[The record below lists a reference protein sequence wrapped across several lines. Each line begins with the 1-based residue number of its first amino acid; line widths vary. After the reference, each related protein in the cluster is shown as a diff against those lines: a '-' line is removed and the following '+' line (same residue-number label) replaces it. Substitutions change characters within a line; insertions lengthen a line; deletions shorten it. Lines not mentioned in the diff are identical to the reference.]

1 MKASLLIIVAIF
13 CMVSCKKGGD
23 SVSPYL
29 FGKWEVTRV
38 YGGNIYPPDSLYK
51 PGNGNIFQFNS
62 DSTYLHYYHNQ
73 LNSQGT
79 FHIRKNAFKVDQTY
93 YNEIYFDSDTSAKSL
108 IILNGSILTIKP
120 LIPDIATTDYDK
132 IQN

>member
-1 MKASLLIIVAIF
+1 MKTFLFIMAALL
-13 CMVSCKKGGD
+13 CMASCKK
-23 SVSPYL
+23 SEPLSANL

-51 PGNGNIFQFNS
+51 PGNGNILQLNS
-62 DSTYLHYYHNQ
+62 DSTFEHYYQNQ

-79 FHIRKNAFKVDQTY
+79 FHIRTNGFKNDQSTY
-93 YNEIYFDSDTSAKSL
+93 DEIYFNSDTSAKS
-108 IILNGSILTIKP
+108 IIFLSGDLLTIKP
-120 LIPDIATTDYDK
+120 LIPDIATTEYQK